1 MTSGRRADAP
11 RLIEWTGERCV
22 PWAPDVQTVYEHLQ
36 LQHAGRPSL
45 WSAGVCS
52 TWRAVRGLGPAI
64 LAESAEHVIGIDI
77 DRRTVEHSSL
87 NYGDDRIEFELG
99 DAADLTR
106 FADGSFGAVVAF
118 EMIEHVHDQGRVLE
132 EIERVLAPD
141 GVLIMSTP
149 DRPAYTDATGRSNP
163 FHVHELDLEGFSTL
177 MGSAFE
183 NVAIWGQR
191 TITGSALAALDD
203 SEDRDPP
210 ARTFFIEREG
220 DEWRTAA
227 RLWPLYLVAVASHA
241 EMAAIGSQ
249 STLADCGLALR
260 REAEAASASA
270 AREQLVAAQSQ
281 LSRLEGELAERELA
295 HRDLSR
301 RLADRELEV
310 KLDRVRIDELTAD
323 AAQSGAALAALEAQG
338 SQVSWRLFYSARAK
352 AVAALGGERSIRTR
366 LVRRALRIAAA
377 ARRARRPPATID
389 LPVFPEP
396 QVSLVIPLYSAA
408 ELDARLSAGDS
419 RQHQRGQL
427 RGDPRRRCGRRGD
440 QGAAGGRP
448 RREGRYERH

>member
-22 PWAPDVQTVYEHLQ
+22 PWAPDVQTVYEHLHRYMWAAE
-36 LQHAGRPSL
+36 LVVGRRVLDLASGEGFG
-45 WSAGVCS
+45 A
-52 TWRAVRGLGPAI
+52 AI

-191 TITGSALAALDD
+191 TITGSALAALDGL
-203 SEDRDPP
+203 RGPPIRP
-210 ARTFFIEREG
+210 ARSILH
-220 DEWRTAA
+220 RT
-227 RLWPLYLVAVASHA
+227 
-241 EMAAIGSQ
+241 
-249 STLADCGLALR
+249 
-260 REAEAASASA
+260 
-270 AREQLVAAQSQ
+270 
-281 LSRLEGELAERELA
+281 
-295 HRDLSR
+295 
-301 RLADRELEV
+301 
-310 KLDRVRIDELTAD
+310 
-323 AAQSGAALAALEAQG
+323 
-338 SQVSWRLFYSARAK
+338 
-352 AVAALGGERSIRTR
+352 
-366 LVRRALRIAAA
+366 
-377 ARRARRPPATID
+377 
-389 LPVFPEP
+389 
-396 QVSLVIPLYSAA
+396 
-408 ELDARLSAGDS
+408 
-419 RQHQRGQL
+419 
-427 RGDPRRRCGRRGD
+427 
-440 QGAAGGRP
+440 
-448 RREGRYERH
+448 